1 MRKCLLEACAGKRP
15 SVEVRARAQVRG
27 ISLIEVLVSII
38 VASIGLLALAA
49 VNAAAL
55 RYSKMTQYRAVAT
68 QMASDIADRM
78 RANKGT
84 AAGGFIAGSYD
95 LTSSFSEQATP
106 VSLPE
111 EPCTVI
117 CTAAQIAALDLA
129 QWRISLREQLPEGSA
144 YLAKQDGQLAAD
156 VWVVWR
162 DPSVA
167 NTDEGPAAATECPN
181 ALSRGDDKTIRCS
194 YFRINL

>member
-1 MRKCLLEACAGKRP
+1 MRKCTLG
-15 SVEVRARAQVRG
+15 EVRTRGRVRG
-27 ISLIEVLVSII
+27 VSLIEVLVSIV

-49 VNAAAL
+49 VNAAAM

-84 AAGGFIAGSYD
+84 AAGGFAAGSYD
-95 LTSSFSEQATP
+95 LTASFSAQSTL
-106 VSLPE
+106 VSNPTQQ
-111 EPCTVI
+111 CTTT

-144 YLAKQDGQLAAD
+144 YVAKQIGQLAAD

-167 NTDEGPAAATECPN
+167 NIDEGPAAAAECPDG
-181 ALSRGDDKTIRCS
+181 LGRGDDMSIRCS